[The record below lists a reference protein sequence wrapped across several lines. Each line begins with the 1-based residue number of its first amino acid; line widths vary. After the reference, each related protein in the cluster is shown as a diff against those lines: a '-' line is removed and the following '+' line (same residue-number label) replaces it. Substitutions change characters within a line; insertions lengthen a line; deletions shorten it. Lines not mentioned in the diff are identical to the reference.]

1 MTMQTDVQAKSL
13 TTSGTAYAARTR
25 VRGMLVVPGTANGS
39 VTVYDG
45 GASGTEI
52 MAITTFANGE
62 PFSVIIPANGV
73 LFETDV
79 YVALSGTGVGVTVFH
94 G

>member
-1 MTMQTDVQAKSL
+1 MTMLTDVQASTL
-13 TTSGTAYAARTR
+13 TSSDTVYAARTR

-39 VTVYDG
+39 VTLKDG
-45 GASGTEI
+45 GASGTEV

-62 PFSVIIPANGV
+62 PFSVVIPANGV
-73 LFETDV
+73 LFEANV
-79 YVALSGTGVGVTVFH
+79 YMALSGAGVSATVFY

>member
-1 MTMQTDVQAKSL
+1 MMQTDVIAASAAA
-13 TTSGTAYAARTR
+13 SGTVYATRTR
-25 VRGMLVVPGTANGS
+25 VRGLLVSPTASAGLI
-39 VTVYDG
+39 VLRDG
-45 GASGTEI
+45 GGSGQALMSIPT
-52 MAITTFANGE
+52 AANGE

-79 YVALSGTGVGVTVFH
+79 YAAVSNASAIVFI

>member
-1 MTMQTDVQAKSL
+1 MMQTDVQASTL
-13 TTSGTAYAARTR
+13 TSSDTVYAARTR

-39 VTVYDG
+39 VTLKDG
-45 GASGTEI
+45 GSSGTEV

-62 PFSVIIPANGV
+62 PFSVVIPANGV

-79 YVALSGTGVGVTVFH
+79 YMALAGANVSATVFY